1 MGKFSKFMQTLNE
14 KETPNDLKIFR
25 SSRANEVGGQVLDKL
40 NPKASHDIKLNGTEY
55 EIVIMDSTHL
65 KFRIKGTENWA
76 IPQHFNQVGDDM
88 MAELKK
94 QGLVNGNFF
103 KV

>member
-14 KETPNDLKIFR
+14 KETPN
-25 SSRANEVGGQVLDKL
+25 EVGGKVLDEPK
-40 NPKASHDIKLNGTEY
+40 PKASHDIKLNGTEY
-55 EIVIMDSTHL
+55 EVVIMDSTHL
-65 KFRIKGTENWA
+65 KFRIKGKENWA
-76 IPQHFNQVGDDM
+76 IPQHFNQVSDDM

>member
-1 MGKFSKFMQTLNE
+1 MKTLNE
-14 KETPNDLKIFR
+14 SDAKSIEIN
-25 SSRANEVGGQVLDKL
+25 
-40 NPKASHDIKLNGTEY
+40 LNGTEY
-55 EIVIMDSTHL
+55 EIVIIDSTHL